1 MRPVAFDVPAE
12 RAFDYLVDPR
22 NRPEWQSSLRRVEG
36 VDGDPHVGEPRVGQ
50 TWVDVTGPG
59 LRPVMETTVLER
71 ATTWTEHGTWR
82 GIEATLTLRFAPA
95 GRGCVVTADA
105 RVSGTGPARL
115 LGPLLT
121 RVAALAVHGDLRRA
135 ARILSERAAEH

>member
-1 MRPVAFDVPAE
+1 MRPVSFDVPADV
-12 RAFDYLVDPR
+12 AFDYLVDPR

-36 VDGDPHVGEPRVGQ
+36 VSDPHVGEPRVGQ

-59 LRPVMETTVLER
+59 LRPVMRTTVLER
-71 ATTWTEHGTWR
+71 ATTWTERGTWR
-82 GIEATLTLRFAPA
+82 AIEATLTLRFAPA

-105 RVSGTGPARL
+105 RVSGAGMARP

-121 RVAALAVHGDLRRA
+121 RAAALAVPGDLRRA